1 MNEAKAIAKHR
12 KQVTVRKNTPS
23 TELAIWCLVA
33 LEAVRLAL
41 PYIEGV
47 L

>member
-1 MNEAKAIAKHR
+1 MNEAKQIAKHR

-33 LEAVRLAL
+33 LASVHMAL
-41 PYIEGV
+41 HLMGV